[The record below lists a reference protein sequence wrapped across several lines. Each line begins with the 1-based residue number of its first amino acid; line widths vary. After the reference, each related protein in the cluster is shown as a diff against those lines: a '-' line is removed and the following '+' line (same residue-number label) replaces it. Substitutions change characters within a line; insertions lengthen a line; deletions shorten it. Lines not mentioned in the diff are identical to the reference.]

1 MEANTLVVVTGYGS
15 IKPKPWKKAY
25 LNVNEEVA
33 AQRFT
38 VDYPTARDVS
48 VVTVQFRDELIIGSN
63 GDISSTWTAYLH

>member
-25 LNVNEEVA
+25 LNVSEEAA

-38 VDYPTARDVS
+38 MDYPTARDIS
-48 VVTVQFRDELIIGSN
+48 VVTVQFRDELTIGSS
-63 GDISSTWTAYLH
+63 GDISSTWATQLH